1 MRAPAGSQT
10 ARRRVPSG
18 SFEHAYDGTPTCLT
32 NVLSSCARIIAGVE
46 FCGPR
51 RASSRA
57 EKVLRTLEHTR
68 QFKRTLRDIACYF
81 RRSDMLSTI
90 LLVSATMTSLK

>member
-1 MRAPAGSQT
+1 MRAPAGSRI

-18 SFEHAYDGTPTCLT
+18 SFEHAYNGTPTCLT
-32 NVLSSCARIIAGVE
+32 NVLSSCARIIASVSLRPS
-46 FCGPR
+46 PR
-51 RASSRA
+51 SGRA

-68 QFKRTLRDIACYF
+68 QFKRALRDIACYF

-90 LLVSATMTSLK
+90 LLVRPP